1 MKHDLRN
8 VTLKQLRVLAAV
20 VRTGSVTAAA
30 QRLNVSPPAVTLQMQ
45 LLQDQAG
52 LPLVERNAAHTA
64 ATDAGAEILR
74 AVEQIETILADCSA
88 ALAAVAG
95 SKRGIVSVGVISTA
109 KYFAPRALGAFA
121 RAHPGIELK
130 MTIGNRAEMLEG
142 LQRYEIDIAV
152 MGRPPDGLDVDT
164 TVIGDHPHVI
174 IAPPEH
180 QLANARQISPSR
192 LADEIFLVRE
202 PGSGTRGLM
211 ERFFADAGI
220 QPRIGMQIGSNET
233 IKQAVIAGLGIAFIS
248 GHTIDSALTTKS
260 LAILQ
265 VAGLPIVRQW
275 CVVHIRQRRLMPAVN
290 ALRGFLVAQGGLYL
304 PDIKDYL
311 ASPD

>member
-1 MKHDLRN
+1 
-8 VTLKQLRVLAAV
+8 
-20 VRTGSVTAAA
+20 
-30 QRLNVSPPAVTLQMQ
+30 
-45 LLQDQAG
+45 
-52 LPLVERNAAHTA
+52 
-64 ATDAGAEILR
+64 
-74 AVEQIETILADCSA
+74 
-88 ALAAVAG
+88 
-95 SKRGIVSVGVISTA
+95 
-109 KYFAPRALGAFA
+109 
-121 RAHPGIELK
+121 
-130 MTIGNRAEMLEG
+130 
-142 LQRYEIDIAV
+142 
-152 MGRPPDGLDVDT
+152 
-164 TVIGDHPHVI
+164 
-174 IAPPEH
+174 
-180 QLANARQISPSR
+180 
-192 LADEIFLVRE
+192 
-202 PGSGTRGLM
+202 M